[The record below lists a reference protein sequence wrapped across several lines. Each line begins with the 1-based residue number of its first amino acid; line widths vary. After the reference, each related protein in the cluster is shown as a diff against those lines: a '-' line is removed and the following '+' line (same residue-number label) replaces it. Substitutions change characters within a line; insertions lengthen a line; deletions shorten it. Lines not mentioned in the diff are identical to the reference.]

1 MRDQMNTLQ
10 LPTFTETRLV
20 SLTLTD
26 TFKRGTERT
35 IYCMT
40 LANSVQEALERS
52 RVEYGPW
59 VVLNAWGSRRLPLES
74 TIIGGGFFLKGER
87 DAQHPHCLKNI
98 RQAKGIYPRRRSS
111 QKAK

>member
-1 MRDQMNTLQ
+1 MRYQMTTLQ

-20 SLTLTD
+20 SLTLID
-26 TFKRGTERT
+26 PIKQAGERI

-40 LANSVQEALERS
+40 LANSVEEALERS

-87 DAQHPHCLKNI
+87 DVDHPHCLKNI
-98 RQAKGIYPRRRSS
+98 RQAKGIYPRRRSRES
-111 QKAK
+111 AC